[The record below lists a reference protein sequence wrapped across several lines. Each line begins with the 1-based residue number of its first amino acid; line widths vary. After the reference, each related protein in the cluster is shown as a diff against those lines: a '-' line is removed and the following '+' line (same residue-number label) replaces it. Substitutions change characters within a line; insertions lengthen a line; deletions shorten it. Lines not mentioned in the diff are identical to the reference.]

1 MNSLYLETDHL
12 LRFTCSSAIIPSSI
26 VAVCMIQYPS
36 SLDWLESLF
45 NIEEEK
51 EPTMATKPVAD
62 KKNYSCM
69 STVAASVS
77 GSPQSSMTKIFND
90 PQTTSPS
97 SILDIDPTLLSML
110 LQITDSDINDSEQP
124 PMNSF
129 AQRSETVT
137 TSSSS
142 FEDELALGMMKAEAA
157 RDFNEWKH
165 TKRLIKRLS
174 RHDSTIS
181 ESHHTKKKLK

>member
-1 MNSLYLETDHL
+1 
-12 LRFTCSSAIIPSSI
+12 
-26 VAVCMIQYPS
+26 MIQYPS

-45 NIEEEK
+45 NIEEER

-62 KKNYSCM
+62 KNYSCM
-69 STVAASVS
+69 STVAASSVS
-77 GSPQSSMTKIFND
+77 GSPQSSMTKILND
-90 PQTTSPS
+90 PQTTSSPS

-142 FEDELALGMMKAEAA
+142 SSYEDELALGMMKAEAA

-181 ESHHTKKKLK
+181 ESHHSKKKLK